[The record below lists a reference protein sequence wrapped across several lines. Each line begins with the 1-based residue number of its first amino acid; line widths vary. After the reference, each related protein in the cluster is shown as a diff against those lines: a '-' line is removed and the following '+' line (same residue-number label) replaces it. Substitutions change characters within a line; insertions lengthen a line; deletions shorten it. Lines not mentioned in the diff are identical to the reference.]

1 MLDSR
6 LGKLFIIAFTL
17 FAIVIP
23 AITLVCGFEACG
35 HYLVLPI
42 LPWAYIFIE
51 TFSFDFPW
59 AVYPAFILL
68 NICVVYTI
76 GVIVE
81 WLYHTYKDRHS

>member
-6 LGKLFIIAFTL
+6 LGKLFIIIFTSL
-17 FAIVIP
+17 AILVP
-23 AITLVCGFEACG
+23 AVVLVCGFESFG

-42 LPWAYIFIE
+42 LPWAYLLVE

-76 GVIVE
+76 GVLVE
-81 WLYHTYKDRHS
+81 WLYHTYKERRS